1 MQGLG
6 FLLIMWGALDWGMST
21 SGTDVYYDWL
31 GITVP
36 DSVYT
41 FTPWIRDK
49 AAGHQRKVERGAGAV
64 LLRCLD
70 YFRP

>member
-1 MQGLG
+1 MLGLG

-41 FTPWIRDK
+41 FTPWIAMVAGSMFV
-49 AAGHQRKVERGAGAV
+49 AAGRRS
-64 LLRCLD
+64 
-70 YFRP
+70 